1 MNNPNTLDDFYR
13 YWDKFY
19 SDWKNY
25 NMDLANGSSWN
36 AYTCMGK
43 WGKPI
48 FIGGEYK
55 SKKLKCPI
63 KIDTEKLLPEPW
75 WGYNDRNNNLH
86 SVVINFNPGN
96 GGIEQLCD
104 KFYGYYKYSQ
114 FMSERIMEYFQ
125 LPNKTNNWLWATSNW
140 HYKNR
145 AKCLFDIIPDI
156 PWNEKFLN
164 NHLSIELI
172 PWHSPN
178 FNQDVVEY
186 AKNNLS
192 SIIKYSIAFAVEA
205 SKIIKNEALQNVV
218 IFRCSLNRLKNIF
231 DGSSDY
237 EIIEGYNKQGSFE
250 NARCV
255 FFKIRDKKSNM
266 ILFPKN
272 NLVAIWQPYHTSM
285 NNFPYSADMKRIFE
299 I

>member
-19 SDWKNY
+19 EAWRHNDMNTIKCLGWSEPD
-25 NMDLANGSSWN
+25 
-36 AYTCMGK
+36 
-43 WGKPI
+43 
-48 FIGGEYK
+48 FIGST
-55 SKKLKCPI
+55 SKPPKKKNVQD
-63 KIDTEKLLPEPW
+63 KIAVKTNDIITHEFLPEPW
-75 WGYNDRNNNLH
+75 WGYSDCTESLH
-86 SVVINFNPGN
+86 SVVVNFNPGK
-96 GGIEQLCD
+96 GGKDQFRNQFI
-104 KFYGYYKYSQ
+104 KYNSYRR
-114 FMSERIMEYFQ
+114 FISDRVLNYLTEPTIT
-125 LPNKTNNWLWATSNW
+125 KNWLWATSNW

-145 AKCLFDIIPDI
+145 AKCLFDITPDI

-178 FNQDVVEY
+178 FNQDVVGY
-186 AKNNLS
+186 AKKNLS

-205 SKIIKNEALQNVV
+205 SKIIKNEVLQNVV
-218 IFRCSLNRLKNIF
+218 IFRCSLNRLKSIF

-237 EIIEGYNKQGSFE
+237 EIIEGYNQQNCFE

-266 ILFPKN
+266 ILFQKN
-272 NLVAIWQPYHTSM
+272 KLVAIWQPYHTSM